1 MRRLPMKTVKFEDLL
16 KEYDEMFKQSEHYA
30 KAYKAMTDAYVARL
44 LLDRYPN
51 ATLAE
56 VVIREAEALAEAF
69 IKSAIEEGARRAY
82 CSIVSA
88 PEPSATKQ

>member
-51 ATLAE
+51 ADPNATLAE

-69 IKSAIEEGARRAY
+69 IKSAIEEGARGAY
-82 CSIVSA
+82 
-88 PEPSATKQ
+88 